1 MARAD
6 DTADAR
12 KAAEAKL
19 AAMMERKFLD
29 MFGEDDD
36 AGKGA
41 SARKKKRRSRRGDAR
56 WRLRGRRPP

>member
-29 MFGEDDD
+29 MFG
-36 AGKGA
+36 
-41 SARKKKRRSRRGDAR
+41 
-56 WRLRGRRPP
+56 